1 MSTYADVQDLIR
13 IGAYTRGTSPQ
24 IDKVIELMPAVNS
37 FLQQTIHERRTLAET
52 FAAMQRLAAA
62 WPY

>member
-1 MSTYADVQDLIR
+1 MATHAEVQDLIR

-24 IDKVIELMPAVNS
+24 IDKVIELMPTVNS
-37 FLQQTIHERRTLAET
+37 FLQQGLHESFSLAET
-52 FAAMQRLAAA
+52 CTAMKNIAAA